1 MCIDL
6 IIIRDILIMYDYDVR
21 LKSRSN
27 KISVYTIYTYLI
39 YSLNKYIYM
48 YIGLFRIYDSVLR
61 KYNESFTDFYQL
73 LYCIY
78 IITQPMLTSHY
89 SHITGIWFFRIL
101 WLLLFGIKI
110 IKKPFKRFQLRS
122 KGEDPSRKTRT
133 ITRIC

>member
-1 MCIDL
+1 VCIDL

-73 LYCIY
+73 LYCI
-78 IITQPMLTSHY
+78 
-89 SHITGIWFFRIL
+89 
-101 WLLLFGIKI
+101 
-110 IKKPFKRFQLRS
+110 
-122 KGEDPSRKTRT
+122 
-133 ITRIC
+133 